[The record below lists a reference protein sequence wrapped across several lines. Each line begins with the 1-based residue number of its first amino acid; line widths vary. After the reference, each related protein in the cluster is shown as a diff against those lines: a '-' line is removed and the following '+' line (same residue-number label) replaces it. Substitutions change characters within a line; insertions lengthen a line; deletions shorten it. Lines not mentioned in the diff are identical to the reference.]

1 MRILYKNSTDELVLL
16 AMKSETA
23 SKGDYLLIHDE
34 KTNKKMVVQVYNE
47 EYLSSQSLV
56 EDMVKDEMVVASSI
70 ENLHDPL
77 EIGNLSRMIRDAR
90 LFRAKI
96 RASIDSD
103 YKFSNEV
110 AWLPSRVHSRLN
122 RMKISEI
129 DKLVKRTGLYSI
141 RLGNSGRDNEQFEI
155 YAEDLDGKLNII
167 TGRKESGK
175 SHLSKLLIKTLV
187 EYGAFVIVFDLNNEY
202 GGLAW
207 NGEGTPSDVHDQ
219 ITILEPGEGLGFSLR
234 YCGKAAISSML
245 KNALDMPSASL
256 REFFRI
262 WDWLENKNTLDM
274 EALGNAINTWNT
286 NELVRDAL
294 ISRYHAICSSGLF
307 TNALTTHHQELRFE
321 YLALKKDKGLA
332 LVLSMAKVPPVVR
345 RMIVELVLTKVVE
358 LLGKGVIP
366 PVFLFAEE
374 AHLYIRDT
382 YWEDI
387 ITRMRHFG
395 IYTTFITNQPD
406 AISDGIYRQV
416 DNIFLFNFTNDADL
430 DKISKV
436 SLADNDT
443 VKSIVR
449 TLPQRQCLVIGKVVR
464 DLPIVV
470 KIASAD
476 VLTLGETKTF
486 FKAPSYRQQDTN
498 PIT

>member
-1 MRILYKNSTDELVLL
+1 MKILYKNDTDELILL
-16 AMKSETA
+16 AMKSETTR
-23 SKGDYLLIHDE
+23 KGDYLLINDE
-34 KTNKKMVVQVYNE
+34 KLNKKMIVQVYNE
-47 EYLSSQSLV
+47 EYLSSQSLI
-56 EDMVKDEMVVASSI
+56 EDIVKDEVVVASSI

-77 EIGNLSRMIRDAR
+77 DIGSLSRMIRDAR

-96 RASIDSD
+96 RASIDSES
-103 YKFSNEV
+103 KFSNEIT
-110 AWLPSRVHSRLN
+110 WLPSRVNSKIN
-122 RMKISEI
+122 RIKISEI
-129 DKLVKRTGLYSI
+129 NNLVKRTGLYSI
-141 RLGNSGRDNEQFEI
+141 HLGNSGWDNEQFDI
-155 YAEDLDGKLNII
+155 YAEDLDGKLNIV
-167 TGRKESGK
+167 TGKKESGK

-207 NGEGTPSDVHDQ
+207 NGDGTPSTLHKQ
-219 ITILEPGEGLGFSLR
+219 ISILEPGGGLRFSLD
-234 YCGKAAISSML
+234 YCGKAAISNML
-245 KNALDMPSASL
+245 KNALDMPAASL

-262 WDWLENKNTLDM
+262 WDWLENKNTLDI

-307 TNALTTHHQELRFE
+307 INTLATNPEGLRFE
-321 YLALKKDKGLA
+321 SLTSKKDYGLA
-332 LVLSMAKVPPVVR
+332 LILNMGKAMPVVR

-358 LLGKGVIP
+358 LLGVDVIP
-366 PVFLFAEE
+366 PIFLFAEE
-374 AHLYIRDT
+374 AHLYIKDT

-395 IYTTFITNQPD
+395 IYATFITNQPD
-406 AISDGIYRQV
+406 AISDSIYRQV
-416 DNIFLFNFTNDADL
+416 DNIFLFNFTNDTDL

-436 SLADNDT
+436 SLADNHT

-449 TLPQRQCLVIGKVVR
+449 SLPQRQCLVIGKVVR

-470 KIASAD
+470 KITASDIMA
-476 VLTLGETKTF
+476 LGQTKTF
-486 FKAPSYRQQDTN
+486 FKKQTNIEDIPS
-498 PIT
+498 IT

>member
-1 MRILYKNSTDELVLL
+1 MKILYKSSTDELILL
-16 AMKSETA
+16 AMKSDTA

-34 KTNKKMVVQVYNE
+34 KSDKKMIVQIYDE
-47 EYLSSQSLV
+47 EYLSSQSLI
-56 EDMVKDEMVVASSI
+56 EDIVKDEVVVASSI

-77 EIGNLSRMIRDAR
+77 DIGNLSRMVRDAR
-90 LFRAKI
+90 LFKAKI
-96 RASIDSD
+96 RASIDSES
-103 YKFSNEV
+103 KFSNEV
-110 AWLPSRVHSRLN
+110 TWLPSRVYSKIN
-122 RMKISEI
+122 RMNLSEI
-129 DKLVKRTGLYSI
+129 NALVNRTGIYSI
-141 RLGNSGRDNEQFEI
+141 HIGNSGWDNEQFEI
-155 YAEDLDGKLNII
+155 YGEDLDGKLNIV
-167 TGRKESGK
+167 TGKKESGK

-207 NGEGTPSDVHDQ
+207 NRDGMPSALHDQ
-219 ITILEPGEGLGFSLR
+219 VTILEPGGGLGFSLV

-245 KNALDMPSASL
+245 KNALDMPAASL

-262 WDWLENKNTLDM
+262 WDWLENKNTLDI

-294 ISRYHAICSSGLF
+294 ISRYHAIYSSGLF
-307 TNALTTHHQELRFE
+307 VSTQSSNHDGLRFE
-321 YLALKKDKGLA
+321 YLTSKEKGLA
-332 LVLSMAKVPPVVR
+332 LVLNMGKAMPVVR

-358 LLGKGVIP
+358 LLGTGAIP
-366 PVFLFAEE
+366 PIFLFAEE

-395 IYTTFITNQPD
+395 IYATFITNQPD
-406 AISDGIYRQV
+406 AISDSIYRQV
-416 DNIFLFNFTNDADL
+416 DNIFLFNFTNGTDL

-443 VKSIVR
+443 VRSIVR
-449 TLPQRQCLVIGKVVR
+449 TLPQRHCLVIGKVVR
-464 DLPIVV
+464 DLPMVV
-470 KIASAD
+470 KVTSAD
-476 VLTLGETKTF
+476 VLALGQTKTF
-486 FKAPSYRQQDTN
+486 FTRQASLPDT
-498 PIT
+498 PIDR